1 MADGCANFMGTWCVV
16 SYTLDP
22 NVAEWILDTAAS
34 SFQDDEKFDN
44 VVSSIEAKVDA
55 LLGRMK
61 VEENVLDAGTLVCV

>member
-44 VVSSIEAKVDA
+44 VCFFRRGKSGIWMPYLAA
-55 LLGRMK
+55 
-61 VEENVLDAGTLVCV
+61 